1 MTSQAR
7 INVSPDVL
15 YQLRDELKHP
25 FHSMSVDDGFYDNRL
40 MDIDN
45 DRYWQMIQLM
55 QQKECD
61 LLTEVSDRIGL
72 ETPMVTLSHDRLDRD
87 DKESFTLT
95 AGDLLS
101 LEEVGDGLFSFYR
114 NGQPHQIMVIPF

>member
-7 INVSPDVL
+7 INVSPDVF
-15 YQLRDELKHP
+15 YQLRDELRHP
-25 FHSMSVDDGFYDNRL
+25 FHSVSVGDGFYDNRL

-45 DRYWQMIQLM
+45 DLYWQIIQLM
-55 QQKECD
+55 QGKDRD

-72 ETPMVTLSHDRLDRD
+72 ETPMITLSHDRLDRG

-101 LEEVGDGLFSFYR
+101 LEKVGDGLFSFYR
-114 NGQPHQIMVIPF
+114 NGQSHQLMVIPF